1 VGVIPSDFHRFCTED
16 FVARITRKEMK
27 TDRFALEVGQTV
39 TFFEEHRQEIV
50 RYGGIALGVAALIVA
65 YSVYSRHQQTAR
77 QEVLAKAIQ
86 IQEAPVGGASAAG
99 GLSFPTED
107 AKEQETTR
115 AFSTLEAQYSGTPE
129 AEIAQYYL
137 GAIQADQ
144 GKMAT
149 AEKSFLDVS
158 RKGDAKYASLAKLS
172 LAQIY
177 FSDGRDA
184 EGEKVLR
191 DLMAHPTLFVS
202 KDQATITLA
211 RFLMIKK
218 PAEARKLL
226 DPLKNQN
233 SPAGQVALTLLGQ
246 IQQ

>member
-1 VGVIPSDFHRFCTED
+1 M
-16 FVARITRKEMK
+16 ARITRKEMK
-27 TDRFALEVGQTV
+27 TDKFALEVGQTV

-50 RYGGIALGVAALIVA
+50 RYGGIALGVAALVVA
-65 YSVYSRHQQTAR
+65 YSVYSRHQQGAR
-77 QEVLAKAIQ
+77 EEALSKAIQ
-86 IQEAPVGGASAAG
+86 IQEAPVGAVSANG
-99 GLSFPTED
+99 GPTFPTQA
-107 AKEQETTR
+107 AKDQETTR
-115 AFSTLEAQYSGTPE
+115 AFSAMVAQYAGTPE

-137 GAIQADQ
+137 GSIQADG

-149 AEKSFLDVS
+149 AEKSFLEVS
-158 RKGDAKYASLAKLS
+158 RKGDARYASLAKLS

-184 EGEKVLR
+184 QGEKVLY

-211 RFLMIKK
+211 RFLMLKE

-226 DPLKNQN
+226 DPLKTQN
-233 SPAGQVALTLLGQ
+233 SQAGQIALTLLGQ
-246 IQQ
+246 ISQ